1 MLDLLPLSRAMAMGT
16 PENVGDVSGKE
27 RKKKEKER
35 GRSETLLDSSFL
47 FSRDPPLFISGI
59 SKMKHRTEYIV
70 VQNFIIAYNKIVFFF
85 P

>member
-1 MLDLLPLSRAMAMGT
+1 MLDLLPLSRAMGT
-16 PENVGDVSGKE
+16 PENVGDVSVKE
-27 RKKKEKER
+27 RKKKAKEG

-70 VQNFIIAYNKIVFFF
+70 VHN
-85 P
+85 